1 MKSFVHRA
9 ILAIAACLVFGTA
22 AAAQEEK
29 KEEYD
34 MGLTQLVLLSRAP
47 DWKAEAA
54 APHVEKAQRAYVE
67 RLIED
72 GTAALAGS
80 VAGDGDLREIL
91 VFKTDSA
98 ELAGEWV
105 RNSPAVK
112 AGVLR
117 AEVLKWYVARNYIT
131 PPRRPLAR
139 SDYVFGILVRG
150 PKWTPE
156 ENEETKKLQAGHM
169 ANIGRLAR
177 EGKLVLAGPFEDGG
191 ERRGVFIF
199 KVPTLEEAQRLT
211 DTDPAVAAGRLRIQ
225 LHRWSVPEGMLR

>member
-1 MKSFVHRA
+1 MKSLARRA
-9 ILAIAACLVFGTA
+9 TLALAACLVFGTA
-22 AAAQEEK
+22 AVAQEK

-34 MGLTQLVLLSRAP
+34 MGLMQLVLLSRAP
-47 DWKAEAA
+47 GWEAEAD
-54 APHVEKAQRAYVE
+54 APHVERAQRAYVE

-72 GTAALAGS
+72 GTAALAGT
-80 VAGDGDLREIL
+80 VAGDGDLREVL

-98 ELAGEWV
+98 ELASEWV

-112 AGVLR
+112 AGVLKS
-117 AEVLKWYVARNYIT
+117 EVLKWYAARNFIT

-139 SDYVFGILVRG
+139 TDYVFGILVRG
-150 PKWTPE
+150 PRWTAE
-156 ENEETKKLQAGHM
+156 ETEETKKIQAGHM

-211 DTDPAVAAGRLRIQ
+211 DTDPAVAAGRLKIE